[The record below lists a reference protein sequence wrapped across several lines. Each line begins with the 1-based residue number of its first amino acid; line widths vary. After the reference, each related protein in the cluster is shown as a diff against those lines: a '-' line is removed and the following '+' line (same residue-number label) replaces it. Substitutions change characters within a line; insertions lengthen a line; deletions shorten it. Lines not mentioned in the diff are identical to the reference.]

1 MVQVSLVFTYLFL
14 VLVIFVS
21 IVLLCLGS
29 GCHVHFVKGVRCL
42 LRNAARCYTTC
53 CGNKGGGEKRK
64 SVPNDEEEAQPPEHG
79 AASNAGCCAWVP
91 WVLSCGMC
99 CGAFSN
105 TAKRPRRGASIPIV
119 MGQPV
124 RANEATPKDMDIY
137 EIVGVESVVAV
148 SMPLL
153 SL

>member
-14 VLVIFVS
+14 VLVIVVA
-21 IVLLCLGS
+21 IVLLCLGC
-29 GCHVHFVKGVRCL
+29 GCHIHLGKGVRCL
-42 LRNAARCYTTC
+42 LRNTARCRTRC
-53 CGNKGGGEKRK
+53 CSNKGGGKKRK
-64 SVPNDEEEAQPPEHG
+64 SVSNDEEEAQPPERG
-79 AASNAGCCAWVP
+79 AASTAGCCAWVP

-105 TAKRPRRGASIPIV
+105 TAKRPRRGASIPTV

-124 RANEATPKDMDIY
+124 RADEATPKDVDID
-137 EIVGVESVVAV
+137 EIVGVEPVVAV